1 MSTDTTIPDANGVA
15 RDQLRAF
22 VERIERTEEEIA
34 TLNADKSDIYK
45 EARAVGFDV
54 KVLRKVVAKRKLETH
69 VREEQDAIFDM
80 YWEALYGA
88 PVHVHTRTREN
99 IEELRS
105 DNGLNI
111 QTKHEDIRTAPETA
125 DELSRPAPLAGS
137 GGDRSIP
144 SPDAGGVKMDAV
156 QRTPGRADDLSAHK
170 SAQSGQAT
178 NTHSEKATVATQG
191 EATAPTSD
199 ERVSL
204 QVDDR
209 SDAAANAGGDDVDG
223 SAERANHDEN
233 GEGAARALPA
243 KPKFVLRP
251 YCRNPGETCGGSGTT
266 HCHSCLK
273 AREEVAA

>member
-1 MSTDTTIPDANGVA
+1 MSTNTQANDVA

-88 PVHVHTRTREN
+88 PVQVHTRTREN
-99 IEELRS
+99 IEEFRS

-125 DELSRPAPLAGS
+125 EEIRRPAALAGS

-144 SPDAGGVKMDAV
+144 SPDAGGEKLDALH
-156 QRTPGRADDLSAHK
+156 RNPGRSDDMSAYSNAK
-170 SAQSGQAT
+170 SGQAT
-178 NTHSEKATVATQG
+178 NTISEKVKGRA
-191 EATAPTSD
+191 
-199 ERVSL
+199 RL
-204 QVDDR
+204 
-209 SDAAANAGGDDVDG
+209 ANADGVEPPSSDRPADQPLTGGDHEVA
-223 SAERANHDEN
+223 SIAELDRETVTSNT
-233 GEGAARALPA
+233 GEGAAKTALPA
-243 KPKFVLRP
+243 KSSIRP
-251 YCRNPGETCGGSGTT
+251 LCRNPGETCGGYGRKYCRACEMAATE
-266 HCHSCLK
+266 L
-273 AREEVAA
+273 EEVA